1 MIINLVVLFLN
12 GHPSSS
18 VVLMKLW
25 QINPNELVFGL
36 LNVYNNDR
44 SQLSRIL
51 DIAQEIK
58 VIEN

>member
-1 MIINLVVLFLN
+1 MIMNLVGLFLN
-12 GHPSSS
+12 GHSSSS
-18 VVLMKLW
+18 VVLMRLW
-25 QINPNELVFGL
+25 QINPNDLVFGL

-58 VIEN
+58 V